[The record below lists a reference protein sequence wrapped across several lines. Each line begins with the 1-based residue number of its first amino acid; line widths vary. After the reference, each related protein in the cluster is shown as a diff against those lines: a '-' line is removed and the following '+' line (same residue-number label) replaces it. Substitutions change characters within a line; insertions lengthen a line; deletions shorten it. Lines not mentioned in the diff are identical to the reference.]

1 MASGNQVFEELK
13 DIGHQRN
20 VGLTPLP
27 FKQYII
33 AMTTIAADSKGMAS
47 DSCIQTSAAI
57 ISLNAKKIQRIKG
70 CLVGWAGSC
79 AVCQQMINNLE
90 NATDAPVKYLTDNA
104 TLINDGVTLL
114 ILDKAGV
121 IWEYDGRGAPYHLNE
136 KFATIGSGDDIAM
149 AALMSGATVQKAI
162 RIAIQL
168 DVGSG
173 GKMKYVKL

>member
-1 MASGNQVFEELK
+1 M
-13 DIGHQRN
+13 
-20 VGLTPLP
+20 P
-27 FKQYII
+27 FKQYSS

-57 ISLNAKKIQRIKG
+57 ISLNAKKILRIKG

-79 AVCQQMINNLE
+79 AVCQQMINSLVD
-90 NATDAPVKYLTDNA
+90 TKDTPVKYLTDNA
-104 TLINDGVTLL
+104 TIINDSVTLL
-114 ILDKAGV
+114 ILDKAGI

-149 AALMSGATVQKAI
+149 AALLAGATVQKAI

-173 GKMKYVKL
+173 GKMKYFKL